1 VPTVRERLSDALLR
15 MGTDLALA
23 RAELQRRLAADADRQ
38 GYERA
43 QSVLMLARWVD
54 TAVLW
59 LSWRLRPRIMPDR

>member
-1 VPTVRERLSDALLR
+1 MPTVRERLSDALLR

>member
-1 VPTVRERLSDALLR
+1 

-23 RAELQRRLAADADRQ
+23 RAELQRRLAADAGRQ

>member
-1 VPTVRERLSDALLR
+1 MPTVRERLSDALLR

-23 RAELQRRLAADADRQ
+23 RAELERRLAADADRQ